1 MASDMAALMT
11 HLGHETFYVCGHDR
25 GGRVAH
31 KLCVDYPERVKKVM
45 MLDICPTLAMY
56 EKTNMQLASAY
67 WHWFFLIQPSPIPET
82 FMVQNPRV
90 WFQQKKYEGVANEE
104 ILASYVSCVEDK
116 ETARG
121 MCEDYRAAATVD
133 LEEQR
138 EDLEKG
144 RKIRCPVKVVWGR
157 EGVIEKMFD
166 AVAEWRRVSEGVVEG
181 EVVDCG
187 HFIPEERPEVL
198 AKCILGF
205 FKE

>member
-1 MASDMAALMT
+1 MAALMT
-11 HLGHETFYVCGHDR
+11 HLEHETFYVCGHDR

-56 EKTNMQLASAY
+56 EKTNMQFASAY

-90 WFQQKKYEGVANEE
+90 WFQQKKYEGVTNEE
-104 ILASYVSCVEDK
+104 VLETYVSCVADK

-133 LEEQR
+133 LEQQR

-144 RKIRCPVKVVWGR
+144 RKIRCPVKAVWGG

-166 AVAEWRRVSEGVVEG
+166 AVGEWRRVSEGVVEG

-198 AKCILGF
+198 AKCILEF
-205 FKE
+205 FTE

>member
-1 MASDMAALMT
+1 MAALMT
-11 HLGHETFYVCGHDR
+11 HLGYEKFYVCGHDR

-56 EKTNMQLASAY
+56 EKTNMEFASAY
-67 WHWFFLIQPSPIPET
+67 WHWFFLIQPSPVPET

-90 WFQQKKYEGVANEE
+90 WFQQKIYDGGATNEE
-104 ILASYVSCVEDK
+104 VLSWHISCVEDA

-144 RKIRCPVKVVWGR
+144 RKIRCPTKVVWGR
-157 EGVIEKMFD
+157 EGIIEKMFD
-166 AVAEWRRVSEGVVEG
+166 AVKEWRRVSEGVVEG
-181 EVVDCG
+181 EVVDSG
-187 HFIPEERPEVL
+187 HFIPEERPETL
-198 AKCILGF
+198 GRCILEF
-205 FKE
+205 FKD

>member
-1 MASDMAALMT
+1 MAALMT
-11 HLGHETFYVCGHDR
+11 HLGYETFYVSGHDR

-45 MLDICPTLAMY
+45 ILDICPTLAMY
-56 EKTNMQLASAY
+56 EKTNMEFARAY
-67 WHWFFLIQPSPIPET
+67 WHWFFLIQPSPVPET

-90 WFQQKKYEGVANEE
+90 WFAQKKYEGVANEE
-104 ILASYVSCVEDK
+104 VLESYVSCVADA

-138 EDLEKG
+138 EDLEER

-157 EGVIEKMFD
+157 EGVIEKIFD
-166 AVAEWRRVSEGVVEG
+166 AVGEWRKVSEGVVEG
-181 EVVDCG
+181 EAVDCG

-198 AKCILGF
+198 GKCILEF
-205 FKE
+205 FGE

>member
-1 MASDMAALMT
+1 MAALMT
-11 HLGHETFYVCGHDR
+11 HLGYKTFYVCGHDR

-56 EKTNMQLASAY
+56 EKTNMQFASAY

-90 WFQQKKYEGVANEE
+90 WFAQKKFEGVANEE
-104 ILASYVSCVEDK
+104 VLESYVSCVADA

-138 EDLEKG
+138 EDLDKG

-157 EGVIEKMFD
+157 EAVIEKMFD
-166 AVAEWRRVSEGVVEG
+166 AVGEWRRVSEGVVEG

-198 AKCILGF
+198 GQCILEF
-205 FKE
+205 FRE